1 MHRTS
6 LAIAALL
13 LTAVMVRP
21 SLAQT
26 DKPDVTAATKEGK
39 VSWYTST
46 PIETAQKL
54 VAAFEKENPGIKVQ
68 LFRSGGEAVM
78 SRFMQEHDAG
88 RIAADVMTTSDP
100 STSAVLTKKGFF
112 VPFKP
117 DHWNEIPAA
126 VKDKDGNWIAQR
138 INMLVMYAR
147 GDKLPAADRPKNW
160 TDLADPKYKGKMVMP
175 DPSFTALQLMVVG
188 TLSKKYGW
196 DFYEKLH
203 KNDIMIVQGHQQVSD
218 TLKRGERI
226 LAAEG
231 DFSYA
236 EADKAAGHDIVI
248 INATDGVFAVPSP
261 TAIIKGSPDPNAA
274 KLLAAWMLTDTAQ
287 RILPEAGAYSARIDI
302 APPAGSAKLADLKLI
317 NVDYEAIESQTQAI
331 KKKFNEVFQ

>member
-1 MHRTS
+1 MNRTS
-6 LAIAALL
+6 LLAAVALATALL
-13 LTAVMVRP
+13 ASP
-21 SLAQT
+21 AFAQS
-26 DKPDVTAATKEGK
+26 DKADLEAAKKEGK

-46 PIETAQKL
+46 PIATAQKL
-54 VAAFEKENPGIKVQ
+54 VSAFEKENPGVKVQ

-88 RIAADVMTTSDP
+88 RIGADLMTTSDP
-100 STSAVLTKKGFF
+100 STSAVLTKKGYF

-117 DHWNEIPAA
+117 AHFDKIPAS

-138 INMLVMYAR
+138 INMLIMYLR
-147 GDKLPAADRPKNW
+147 GDKVAAADRPKTW
-160 TDLADPKYKGKMVMP
+160 TDLTDAKYKGKMVMP

-196 DFYEKLH
+196 EFYEKLH

-218 TLKRGERI
+218 AIKRGERVI
-226 LAAEG
+226 AAEG

-236 EADKAAGHDIVI
+236 EDDRKAGHDIVM

-261 TAIIKGSPDPNAA
+261 TAVIKGAANPNAA
-274 KLLAAWMLTDTAQ
+274 KLLAAWMLGDTAQ
-287 RILPEAGAYSARIDI
+287 RIIPEAGAYSPRTDMP
-302 APPAGSAKLADLKLI
+302 APEGSAKLSDLKLI
-317 NVDYEAIESQTQAI
+317 DVDYEAIESQTSAI
-331 KKKFNEVFQ
+331 KKKFNDVFQ

>member
-1 MHRTS
+1 MNRTS
-6 LAIAALL
+6 LWTAAALVGVL
-13 LTAVMVRP
+13 LAIP
-21 SLAQT
+21 AFAQT
-26 DKPDVTAATKEGK
+26 DKPDIEAAKKEGK

-46 PIETAQKL
+46 PIATAQKL

-88 RIAADVMTTSDP
+88 RIGADVMTTSDP

-117 DHWNEIPAA
+117 AYFDKIPAA

-138 INMLVMYAR
+138 INMLIMYLR
-147 GDKLPAADRPKNW
+147 GDKVKAADRPKNW
-160 TDLADPKYKGKMVMP
+160 TDLTDPKYKGMMVMP

-188 TLSKKYGW
+188 TLSNKYGW

-218 TLKRGERI
+218 ALKRGERMI
-226 LAAEG
+226 AAEG

-236 EADKAAGHDIVI
+236 ESDRKAGHDVVMV
-248 INATDGVFAVPSP
+248 NATDGVFAVPSP
-261 TAIIKGSPDPNAA
+261 TAIIKGATNPNAA
-274 KLLAAWMLTDTAQ
+274 KLLAAWMLGDTAQ
-287 RILPEAGAYSARIDI
+287 KIIPEAGAYPVRTDI
-302 APPAGSAKLADLKLI
+302 APPEGAEPLSKLKLI
-317 NVDYEAIESQTQAI
+317 DVDYEAIESQTSAI
-331 KKKFNEVFQ
+331 KKKFNDIFQ